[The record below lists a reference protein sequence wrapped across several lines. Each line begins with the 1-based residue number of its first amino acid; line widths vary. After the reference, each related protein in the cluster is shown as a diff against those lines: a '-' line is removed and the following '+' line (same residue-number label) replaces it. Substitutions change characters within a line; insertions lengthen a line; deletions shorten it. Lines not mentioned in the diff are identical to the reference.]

1 MAGTRR
7 QITWLTGSR
16 ALRWGLPVVLL
27 LAGCYSYVSYANL
40 PIPRA
45 VVLECEELRPPFAPG
60 VLLDVRP
67 VKTGG

>member
-1 MAGTRR
+1 MADGLPSPALGT
-7 QITWLTGSR
+7 
-16 ALRWGLPVVLL
+16 APVVLL
-27 LAGCYSYVSYANL
+27 LAGCYAYVSYANL

>member
-27 LAGCYSYVSYANL
+27 LAGCYAYVPLLWHQAW
-40 PIPRA
+40 
-45 VVLECEELRPPFAPG
+45 VVYQFEFDG
-60 VLLDVRP
+60 M
-67 VKTGG
+67 G

>member
-27 LAGCYSYVSYANL
+27 LAGCYAYASYAM
-40 PIPRA
+40 A
-45 VVLECEELRPPFAPG
+45 SG
-60 VLLDVRP
+60 VGSVSI
-67 VKTGG
+67 